1 MNGAGQKDEF
11 GVVEIDDESVAVDT
25 EVVLCT
31 ILEADSGVEVL
42 IDGLGTTNTL
52 FNMHETNNNL
62 PEISLDFFY
71 TISFKCQ
78 S

>member
-1 MNGAGQKDEF
+1 MNGAGHKDEF

-31 ILEADSGVEVL
+31 ILEADSGIEVL
-42 IDGLGTTNTL
+42 DDLGTTNVHCSICMRQIIT
-52 FNMHETNNNL
+52 FMKSHW
-62 PEISLDFFY
+62 IFY
-71 TISFKCQ
+71 TISFKCR